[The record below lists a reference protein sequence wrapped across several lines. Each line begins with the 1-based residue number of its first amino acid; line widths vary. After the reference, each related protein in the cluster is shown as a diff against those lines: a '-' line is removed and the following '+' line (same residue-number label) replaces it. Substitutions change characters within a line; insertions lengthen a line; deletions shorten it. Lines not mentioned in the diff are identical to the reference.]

1 MGCPIE
7 DDGGAELILAY
18 VANTLTPQQHIDLER
33 HLGICASCRERAEA
47 QRVVWTA
54 LEAWPPTVVSP
65 DFDERLFR
73 RIANEQPG
81 AWWRQLSPVNWRSTL
96 PVAVAC
102 AALFAAFLMKN
113 PAVRPDGQA
122 EPQPKLQ
129 IEQVEHALDDMEMLK
144 QLSIESAPDKAN
156 PSEKI

>member
-7 DDGGAELILAY
+7 DDEGDELILAY
-18 VANTLTPQQHIDLER
+18 GANTLTPQQHIDLER

-54 LEAWPPTVVSP
+54 LDSWPPTVVSP
-65 DFDERLFR
+65 DFDDRLFR
-73 RIANEQPG
+73 RIANEQPS
-81 AWWRQLSPVNWRSTL
+81 AWWRQLSPANWRSTL

-102 AALFAAFLMKN
+102 AALIAAFLMKN
-113 PAVRPDGQA
+113 PALRPEIPAHQQ
-122 EPQPKLQ
+122 PQLQ

-144 QLSIESAPDKAN
+144 QLSIESTPNKAN